1 MISYARVLKSIWRH
15 PANRQHPMLAV
26 LRSLHWWL
34 TCRLPQRVMTHHLF
48 GYTIRLYPDAHQTRH
63 LVYYTNQADYDTIGF
78 VQRYLQ
84 PSDHFIDVG
93 ANIGLYTLLA
103 ASRIGK
109 TGHLYAFEP
118 CPKTVE
124 RLQETLSANQLDWV
138 HLHAI
143 ALGDAESTLTLTTD
157 RDTVNHV
164 LLNADHSQAVTHI
177 PCRRLDAV
185 VDPNH
190 TYAIAKIDVEGFEL
204 PVLKG
209 ADRLLSQHQ
218 IEVLILEINGAS
230 HRYGIHAEDIVA
242 YLNSLGYTSFS
253 YEFESNQLTPIDS
266 GWDDVLFIS
275 QHHLDKVRSR
285 LSLFTD
291 SRPLVA

>member
-1 MISYARVLKSIWRH
+1 MLSYARVLKSIWFH
-15 PANRQHPMLAV
+15 PANRQHPIAAV
-26 LRSLHWWL
+26 GRSLHWWL
-34 TCRLPQRVMTHHLF
+34 AYRLSQRVMEHNLF
-48 GYTIRLYPDAHQTRH
+48 GYTIRLYPDSHQTRH

-78 VQRYLQ
+78 IQRYLQ
-84 PSDHFIDVG
+84 PGDHFIDVG

-109 TGHLYAFEP
+109 SGHLYTFEP
-118 CPKTVE
+118 CPKTVA

-138 HLHAI
+138 RLQAI
-143 ALGDAESTLTLTTD
+143 ALGDAELTLTLTAD

-164 LLNADHSQAVTHI
+164 LLNAEHSQVVTHI
-177 PCRRLDAV
+177 PCRRLDDIVAA
-185 VDPNH
+185 DS

-209 ADRLLSQHQ
+209 ANRLLAQHQ
-218 IEVLILEINGAS
+218 IEVLILEINGAFR
-230 HRYGIHAEDIVA
+230 RYGIHAEDIVA

-253 YEFESNQLTPIDS
+253 YQFESNQLIPIDD

-275 QHHLDKVRSR
+275 QRHLDKVRSR
-285 LSLFTD
+285 LSLFAD
-291 SRPLVA
+291 NPVA